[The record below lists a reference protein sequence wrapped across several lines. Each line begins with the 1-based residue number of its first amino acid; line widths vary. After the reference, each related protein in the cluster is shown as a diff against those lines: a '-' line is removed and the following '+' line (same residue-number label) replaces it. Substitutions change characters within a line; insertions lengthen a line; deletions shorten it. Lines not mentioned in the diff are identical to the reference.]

1 MNKYLKG
8 DDGNTYD
15 WNTANSNCLRLGGHL
30 ASVHSEEE
38 NTLIHE
44 VIRKHRANS
53 FIGLYLND
61 FGKFLPDTFIQIIA
75 HTHRDSMVRIR
86 YRYDFT

>member
-1 MNKYLKG
+1 MQYLKG

-15 WNTANSNCLRLGGHL
+15 WNEANSNCLRLGGHL

-61 FGKFLPDTFIQIIA
+61 FGKFLPDTFSI
-75 HTHRDSMVRIR
+75 HTEIVWIR
-86 YRYDFT
+86 YQYDFTT